1 MGEAFAWYLI
11 QVFIKKEQARRDARL
26 NGKSFKIKIPAKV
39 NEATELY
46 KAQGNAIADYF
57 NDKFEISDDD
67 NDTINIKLYYQDFLL
82 WFSQTH
88 SNKNVNID
96 KKKFMKLFVQHAKGD
111 MNTFIFKK
119 T

>member
-1 MGEAFAWYLI
+1 MKL
-11 QVFIKKEQARRDARL
+11 QNCTKHKEMLLQITL
-26 NGKSFKIKIPAKV
+26 MIS
-39 NEATELY
+39 
-46 KAQGNAIADYF
+46 
-57 NDKFEISDDD
+57 FEISDDD

-111 MNTFIFKK
+111 MNTFICKK
-119 T
+119 LKLKETLEEFNLENDEENGMPLF

>member
-1 MGEAFAWYLI
+1 MAKVLKLKY
-11 QVFIKKEQARRDARL
+11 R
-26 NGKSFKIKIPAKV
+26 AKV

-82 WFSQTH
+82 WFHKPTLI
-88 SNKNVNID
+88 K
-96 KKKFMKLFVQHAKGD
+96 ML
-111 MNTFIFKK
+111 T
-119 T
+119 

>member
-67 NDTINIKLYYQDFLL
+67 NDTINIKLYYQDFLYGFHKPTL
-82 WFSQTH
+82 IKMLT
-88 SNKNVNID
+88 
-96 KKKFMKLFVQHAKGD
+96 
-111 MNTFIFKK
+111 
-119 T
+119 

>member
-1 MGEAFAWYLI
+1 M
-11 QVFIKKEQARRDARL
+11 
-26 NGKSFKIKIPAKV
+26 
-39 NEATELY
+39 Y

-96 KKKFMKLFVQHAKGD
+96 KKNL
-111 MNTFIFKK
+111 
-119 T
+119 